1 MGGNSSKISL
11 VVTVANEYNLD
22 LERLEVND
30 ISNVRSS
37 ARIND
42 FLIKHLDSQPGMLSV
57 LFKFVGDSDIQE
69 PVIIPGGLLDFT
81 SSYVPV
87 KVTVSTDNDR
97 FKFIQLETIYYLC
110 NSFKNMLELN
120 IKMPI
125 AKPIDGAC
133 NLDKAERLTI
143 VGYVPTFS
151 TGNQTKEYINI
162 LPEHQPLVMLNP
174 RFVSLRQLEIEN
186 TFLYYKGYGIRSLH
200 KLKLSGCTLIDDTL
214 DNLYNQFGRSSDIKP
229 RNLFQR

>member
-1 MGGNSSKISL
+1 M
-11 VVTVANEYNLD
+11 
-22 LERLEVND
+22 
-30 ISNVRSS
+30 
-37 ARIND
+37 
-42 FLIKHLDSQPGMLSV
+42 
-57 LFKFVGDSDIQE
+57 
-69 PVIIPGGLLDFT
+69 PV
-81 SSYVPV
+81 
-87 KVTVSTDNDR
+87 
-97 FKFIQLETIYYLC
+97 
-110 NSFKNMLELN
+110 
-120 IKMPI
+120 

-133 NLDKAERLTI
+133 NLNTVERLTI

-186 TFLYYKGYGIRSLH
+186 TFLYYKGYGTDRNLH